1 MMARP
6 ERMLEI
12 HPLRL
17 KRLFKMPLSH
27 SLAII
32 NMHTTRTTGTPCQ
45 ESNEIRSESC
55 EGVDGPYEY
64 EASGGIP
71 GVLVRKLGS
80 KTVLREMPH
89 RIGAVPHPPG
99 GVPRRAS

>member
-1 MMARP
+1 MA
-6 ERMLEI
+6 
-12 HPLRL
+12 
-17 KRLFKMPLSH
+17 
-27 SLAII
+27 
-32 NMHTTRTTGTPCQ
+32 
-45 ESNEIRSESC
+45 
-55 EGVDGPYEY
+55 PYEY

-99 GVPRRAS
+99 GVPRRASWPYNRRHFSYLVVVQADRALDHGGPPL

>member
-1 MMARP
+1 MA
-6 ERMLEI
+6 
-12 HPLRL
+12 
-17 KRLFKMPLSH
+17 
-27 SLAII
+27 
-32 NMHTTRTTGTPCQ
+32 
-45 ESNEIRSESC
+45 
-55 EGVDGPYEY
+55 PYEY